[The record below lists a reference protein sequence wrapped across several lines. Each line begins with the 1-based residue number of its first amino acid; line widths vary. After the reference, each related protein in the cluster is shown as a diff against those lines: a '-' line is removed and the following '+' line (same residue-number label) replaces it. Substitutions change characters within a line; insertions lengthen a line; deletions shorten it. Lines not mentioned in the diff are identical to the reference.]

1 MRARPYGER
10 IQHIAP
16 CDCVDGRPLAR
27 LDNWRSVLR
36 ERDFRRAGSFWRL
49 SLSCC
54 FDTALQSKCQLCFGG
69 NVQLGVWVAMIFRL
83 KKTDVLLGFFFRA
96 NHSNTLSRLCL
107 LFYNKISC
115 QKSQSSYLT
124 GFDRFWRKN
133 LKKRPVLINKFD
145 NWHFHVDGKNL
156 MKSITS

>member
-1 MRARPYGER
+1 MYQNDFKHVTIVHVLKWVPLFSQENGNFLDDHFLNNMAIFFSITLHCCKILASSWMFAHRFPITFLCYWSNHPYYD
-10 IQHIAP
+10 I
-16 CDCVDGRPLAR
+16 
-27 LDNWRSVLR
+27 
-36 ERDFRRAGSFWRL
+36 RRYVHCTFKR
-49 SLSCC
+49 
-54 FDTALQSKCQLCFGG
+54 T
-69 NVQLGVWVAMIFRL
+69 
-83 KKTDVLLGFFFRA
+83 
-96 NHSNTLSRLCL
+96 NTLSRLCL

-124 GFDRFWRKN
+124 DFDRFWRKN

>member
-96 NHSNTLSRLCL
+96 NHSSVFLTQGARRPFDFQKNSPPTGHVFFGAKWHGEQCL
-107 LFYNKISC
+107 L
-115 QKSQSSYLT
+115 KSFCSL
-124 GFDRFWRKN
+124 WRKRVSDFE
-133 LKKRPVLINKFD
+133 KKLF
-145 NWHFHVDGKNL
+145 GY
-156 MKSITS
+156 